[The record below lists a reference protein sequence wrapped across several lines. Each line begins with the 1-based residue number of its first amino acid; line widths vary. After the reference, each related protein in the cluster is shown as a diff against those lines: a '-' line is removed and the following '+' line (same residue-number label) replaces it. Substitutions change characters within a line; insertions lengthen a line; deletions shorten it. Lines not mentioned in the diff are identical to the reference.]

1 MRLKTIMEKVQK
13 AIAPTPKDKKRDKWR
28 GKLENAY
35 LAYKDTLAEINKNQ
49 AVYEGTRNVNG
60 NPNTNV
66 SAKEVAITVR
76 NIAYELIESQVDSSI
91 PMPKVTAIHE
101 GDEELARSIERALVN
116 KVKLLKLSILND
128 QMERIVP
135 VQGGDFF
142 LVEWDNSLGFHS
154 NYGDVNVKEMNPR
167 QVIPQPGVS
176 NIEEMD
182 YIFVQVA
189 MTKKAV
195 KKKYG
200 VDVEDAN
207 EEYKEIRGAEGKT
220 SLDTDVVTVN
230 TVYYKNDGKIGR
242 FVWCDDYTLEDLD
255 DYQAR
260 VTRKCK
266 QCGAAVEDGVKEC
279 PYCGSKSFET
289 SKDETFEYKIPIM
302 RDAGFDEMGNPV
314 QIQAFE
320 VIPMEYYKPGVFP
333 LIVRK
338 NVSKLNSLLGFS
350 DVKVIEDQQDLIKK
364 VGSKATEKT
373 LKGGS
378 IVTLPRSVKIETTD
392 KELKIARLD
401 DAQQKSLID
410 VLNMQV
416 NIQQDMTMIN
426 KAYEDA
432 RSTLGIT
439 DAFQGKYDPSAV
451 SGTAKQYSINQ
462 AAGRLESKRVMK
474 NDAYAKLYEYMF
486 KFWLA
491 YADDP
496 LPITGIG
503 VQGEQNFDILDKTQF
518 IKQDAAGDYYWNDEF
533 MFETDPTSTMM
544 ANREAMWQQIDM
556 KLQSGAFGPVG
567 DINTSRLYWSLMEKH
582 HYPNAGDILSQIEM
596 IQQQAQQQAQQQ
608 LQEQALTAE
617 EGGIPNEMPAM
628 PSGDEN
634 YPVA

>member
-1 MRLKTIMEKVQK
+1 MRLKTLMDK
-13 AIAPTPKDKKRDKWR
+13 AKKTIAPTPEDKKRDKWR
-28 GKLENAY
+28 GKLETARIAY
-35 LAYKDTLAEINKNQ
+35 SSTLKEVAKNQ
-49 AVYEGTRNVNG
+49 GIYEGTREVNG

-66 SAKEVAITVR
+66 AAKKVAINVR

-91 PMPKVTAIHE
+91 PMPKVTALHE
-101 GDEELARSIERALVN
+101 GDEHLARSIERALVN
-116 KVKLLKLSILND
+116 KVKLLKLSIIND

-142 LVEWDNSLGFHS
+142 LVEWDNSKGFHS
-154 NYGDVNVKEMNPR
+154 NYGDVNVVEINPR

-176 NIEEMD
+176 KIEDMD
-182 YIFVQVA
+182 YIFVQTA
-189 MTKKAV
+189 QTKKSV
-195 KKKYG
+195 KDKYG
-200 VDVEDAN
+200 VNVEDAS
-207 EEYKEIRGAEGKT
+207 EEYRDIRGAEGES
-220 SLDTDVVTVN
+220 SLDTDLVTVN

-242 FVWCDDYTLEDLD
+242 FVWVDDYTLEDLD

-260 VTRKCK
+260 ITRKCK
-266 QCGAAVEDGVKEC
+266 ECGYVTEDKVC
-279 PYCGSKSFET
+279 PVCGSKSFE
-289 SKDETFEYKIPIM
+289 ETPDKVQEIRIPIM
-302 RDAGFDEMGNPV
+302 EENAVDPLTG
-314 QIQAFE
+314 E
-320 VIPMEYYKPGVFP
+320 VIQTEAEEVIEIEYYKPNAYP

-338 NVSKLNSLLGFS
+338 NVSKTNSLLGFS

-364 VGSKATEKT
+364 VGSKAAEKT

-378 IVTLPRSVKIETTD
+378 IVTLPRNVKIETTD

-401 DAQQKSLID
+401 DPQQKSMID

-416 NIQQDMTMIN
+416 NINQDMQMIN

-474 NDAYAKLYEYMF
+474 NDAYAKLYEMMF

-496 LPITGIG
+496 LPITGSG
-503 VQGEQNFDILDKTQF
+503 VNGEQDFEVLDKKDF
-518 IKQDAAGDYYWNDEF
+518 IKQDAAGEYYWNDEF
-533 MFETDPTSTMM
+533 LFETDPTSTMM

-556 KLQSGAFGPVG
+556 KLQSGAFGQLG
-567 DINTSRLYWSLMEKH
+567 QLETMRLYWSLMEKN
-582 HYPNAGDILSQIEM
+582 HYPNAGDVLSQIEM
-596 IQQQAQQQAQQQ
+596 LMAEQQQMAAQMPQMGA
-608 LQEQALTAE
+608 
-617 EGGIPNEMPAM
+617 PNEMPDM
-628 PSGDEN
+628 PVGNADI
-634 YPVA
+634 PLA

>member
-1 MRLKTIMEKVQK
+1 MRLKTFMEKVK
-13 AIAPTPKDKKRDKWR
+13 KTVAPSPEDKKRDKWR
-28 GKLENAY
+28 GKLENARI
-35 LAYKDTLAEINKNQ
+35 AYSSTLKEIGTNQ
-49 AVYEGTRNVNG
+49 AVYEGTREV
-60 NPNTNV
+60 NPNPNK
-66 SAKEVAITVR
+66 SYGAKDLAINVR

-101 GDEELARSIERALVN
+101 GDEALARSIEKALVN
-116 KVKLLKLSILND
+116 KVKMLKLSIIND
-128 QMERIVP
+128 QMERVVP

-142 LVEWDNSLGFHS
+142 LVEWDNDLGFHS
-154 NYGDVNVKEMNPR
+154 NYGDVTVKELVPR

-176 NIEEMD
+176 KIEDMD

-189 MTKKAV
+189 QTKDAV

-200 VDVEDAN
+200 VDVQDAH
-207 EEYKEIRGAEGKT
+207 EEYKDIRGAEGNS

-230 TVYYKNDGKIGR
+230 TVYYKKDGKIGR
-242 FVWCDDYTLEDLD
+242 YVWCDDYTLEDLE

-260 VTRKCK
+260 ITRKCK
-266 QCGAAVEDGVKEC
+266 ECGFVTEEKEC
-279 PYCGSKSFET
+279 PQCGSTKFEET
-289 SKDETFEYKIPIM
+289 PDEMQEIHIPIM
-302 RDAGFDEMGNPV
+302 QEAGYDPLGNPV
-314 QIQAFE
+314 QVEAEE
-320 VIPMEYYKPGVFP
+320 VIKIEYYKPGVFP

-364 VGSKATEKT
+364 VGSKAMEKT
-373 LKGGS
+373 IKGGS
-378 IVTLPRSVKIETTD
+378 IVTLPRQLKVETTD
-392 KELKIARLD
+392 KELKIVRIED
-401 DAQQKSLID
+401 PQQKAMID

-416 NIQQDMTMIN
+416 NITQDMSMMN

-503 VQGEQNFDILDKTQF
+503 PQGEQQFDILDKADF
-518 IKQDAAGDYYWNDEF
+518 IKQDTAGEYYWNDEF
-533 MFETDPTSTMM
+533 IFETDPTSTMM
-544 ANREAMWQQIDM
+544 ANREAMWQQLDM
-556 KLQSGAFGPVG
+556 KLQSGAFGPLG
-567 DINTSRLYWSLMEKH
+567 DPNTMRLYWSMMEKH
-582 HYPNAGDILSQIEM
+582 HYPNAGDILSQVEM
-596 IQQQAQQQAQQQ
+596 MQQEMMQQQQG
-608 LQEQALTAE
+608 EM
-617 EGGIPNEMPAM
+617 PNEMPAM
-628 PSGDEN
+628 PSGIEN
-634 YPVA
+634 YPIA

>member
-1 MRLKTIMEKVQK
+1 MRFKTIMEKVQK
-13 AIAPTPKDKKRDKWR
+13 TLAPTAEDRKRDKWR
-28 GKLENAY
+28 GKLETARIAY
-35 LAYKDTLAEINKNQ
+35 SSTLAEIAKNQ
-49 AVYEGTRNVNG
+49 AIYEGTREVNG
-60 NPNTNV
+60 NPNTNIA
-66 SAKEVAITVR
+66 AKDLAINVR
-76 NIAYELIESQVDSSI
+76 NIVYELIESQVDSSI

-101 GDEELARSIERALVN
+101 GDEELARSIEKALVN
-116 KVKLLKLSILND
+116 KVKMLKLSIIND
-128 QMERIVP
+128 QMERVVP

-142 LVEWDNSLGFHS
+142 MVEWDNSLGFHS

-167 QVIPQPGVS
+167 QIIPQPGVS

-182 YIFVQVA
+182 YIFVQTA
-189 MTKKAV
+189 QTKKAV
-195 KKKYG
+195 KDKYG
-200 VDVEDAN
+200 VDVEDAH
-207 EEYKEIRGAEGKT
+207 EEYKDVRGADKES
-220 SLDTDVVTVN
+220 SLDTDIVTVN
-230 TVYYKNDGKIGR
+230 TVYYRKDDKIGR

-260 VTRKCK
+260 ITRKCK
-266 QCGAAVEDGVKEC
+266 ECGYTTEEKEC
-279 PYCGSKSFET
+279 PMCGSKKFE
-289 SKDETFEYKIPIM
+289 ETEDKTQEIHIPIM
-302 RDAGFDEMGNPV
+302 QDMGVDELGQP
-314 QIQAFE
+314 IQMAAE
-320 VIPMEYYKPGVFP
+320 EIIEIDYYKPNVFP
-333 LIVRK
+333 LVIRK

-364 VGSKATEKT
+364 VGSKAAEKT

-378 IVTLPRSVKIETTD
+378 IVTLPRGVKLETTD

-401 DAQQKSLID
+401 DPQQKSMID

-416 NIQQDMTMIN
+416 NINQDMTMMN

-474 NDAYAKLYEYMF
+474 NDAFAKLYEYMF

-503 VQGEQNFDILDKTQF
+503 SQGEQQFDILDKSDF
-518 IKQDAAGDYYWNDEF
+518 VKQDLSGEYYWNDEF

-556 KLQSGAFGPVG
+556 KLQSGAFGNLG
-567 DINTSRLYWSLMEKH
+567 NLETMRLYWSLMEKN
-582 HYPNAGDILSQIEM
+582 HYPNAGDILSQVEM
-596 IQQQAQQQAQQQ
+596 M
-608 LQEQALTAE
+608 LQEQKMMQAE
-617 EGGIPNEMPAM
+617 MPQMGEPNEMPVM
-628 PSGDEN
+628 PS
-634 YPVA
+634 

>member
-1 MRLKTIMEKVQK
+1 MRLKTFMDKVK
-13 AIAPTPKDKKRDKWR
+13 KTIAPSPEDKKRDKWR
-28 GKLENAY
+28 GKLEQARIAY
-35 LAYKDTLAEINKNQ
+35 GSVLTEIGKNQ
-49 AVYEGTRNVNG
+49 AIYEGTREVNG

-66 SAKEVAITVR
+66 AAKDLAINVR

-101 GDEELARSIERALVN
+101 GDEDLARSIEKALVN
-116 KVKLLKLSILND
+116 KVKMLKLSIIND
-128 QMERIVP
+128 QMERVVP

-154 NYGDVNVKEMNPR
+154 NYGDVNVKEMVPR

-176 NIEEMD
+176 KIEDMD

-189 MTKKAV
+189 QTKKTV
-195 KKKYG
+195 KDKYG
-200 VDVEDAN
+200 VDVQDAS
-207 EEYKEIRGAEGKT
+207 EEYKDIRGAEGSS

-230 TVYYKNDGKIGR
+230 TVYYKHDDKIGR
-242 FVWCDDYTLEDLD
+242 FVWVDDYTLEDLD

-260 VTRKCK
+260 ITRKCK
-266 QCGAAVEDGVKEC
+266 ECGYTTEEKVC
-279 PYCGSKSFET
+279 PICGSKKFE
-289 SKDETFEYKIPIM
+289 ETEDKVQEIHIPIM
-302 RDAGFDEMGNPV
+302 QENGIDPMTGMPLQVEAE
-314 QIQAFE
+314 E
-320 VIPMEYYKPGVFP
+320 VIEIDYYKPGVFP

-364 VGSKATEKT
+364 VGSKAAEKT

-378 IVTLPRSVKIETTD
+378 YVTLPRGSKVETTD
-392 KELKIARLD
+392 KELKIIRLD
-401 DAQQKSLID
+401 DPQQKAMVD

-503 VQGEQNFDILDKTQF
+503 TKGEQNFDILDKTDF
-518 IKQDAAGDYYWNDEF
+518 IKQDSAGQYYWNDEF

-544 ANREAMWQQIDM
+544 ANREAMWQQIDL
-556 KLQSGAFGPVG
+556 KLQSGAFGQLG
-567 DINTSRLYWSLMEKH
+567 SLETMRLYWSLMEKN
-582 HYPNAGDILSQIEM
+582 HYPNAGDVLSQIDLMMQEQQM
-596 IQQQAQQQAQQQ
+596 QQQQAAMPQMGA
-608 LQEQALTAE
+608 
-617 EGGIPNEMPAM
+617 PNEMPVM
-628 PSGDEN
+628 PT
-634 YPVA
+634 

>member
-1 MRLKTIMEKVQK
+1 MEKVQK
-13 AIAPTPKDKKRDKWR
+13 TIAPKPEDKKRDKWR
-28 GKLENAY
+28 GKLEQARIAY
-35 LAYKDTLAEINKNQ
+35 SSTLKEIGKNQ
-49 AVYEGTRNVNG
+49 AVYEGTREVNG

-66 SAKEVAITVR
+66 AARDLAINVR

-101 GDEELARSIERALVN
+101 GDEELARSIEKALVN
-116 KVKLLKLSILND
+116 KVKMLKLSIIND

-154 NYGDVNVKEMNPR
+154 NYGDVSVKEMVPR

-176 NIEEMD
+176 KIEDMD

-189 MTKKAV
+189 QTKKAV
-195 KKKYG
+195 KDKYG
-200 VDVEDAN
+200 VDVEDAH
-207 EEYKEIRGAEGKT
+207 EEYKDIRGVTNESG
-220 SLDTDVVTVN
+220 LDSDVVTVN
-230 TVYYKNDGKIGR
+230 TVYYKKDGKIGR

-260 VTRKCK
+260 ITRKCK
-266 QCGAAVEDGVKEC
+266 ECGYVTEEKEC
-279 PYCGSKSFET
+279 PVCGSKKFE
-289 SKDETFEYKIPIM
+289 ETEDKVQELHIPIM
-302 RDAGFDEMGNPV
+302 RDSGIDPMTGQPI
-314 QIQAFE
+314 QIAAEE
-320 VIPMEYYKPGVFP
+320 VIQIDYYKPNVFP

-364 VGSKATEKT
+364 VGSKAAEKT

-378 IVTLPRSVKIETTD
+378 IVTLPRGIKLETTD
-392 KELKIARLD
+392 KELKIARLED
-401 DAQQKSLID
+401 PQQKAMID

-416 NIQQDMTMIN
+416 NINQDMQMVN

-439 DAFQGKYDPSAV
+439 DSFQGKYDPSAV
-451 SGTAKQYSINQ
+451 SGTAKQYQINQ

-503 VQGEQNFDILDKTQF
+503 AKGEQMFDILDKRDF
-518 IKQDAAGDYYWNDEF
+518 VKQDNAGEYYWNDEF

-556 KLQSGAFGPVG
+556 KLQSGAFGQLG
-567 DINTSRLYWSLMEKH
+567 SLETMRLYWSLMEKN
-582 HYPNAGDILSQIEM
+582 HYPNAGDVLSQIDLMMQEQKM
-596 IQQQAQQQAQQQ
+596 MQAQM
-608 LQEQALTAE
+608 EQMQ
-617 EGGIPNEMPAM
+617 PEMGEMTNAM
-628 PSGDEN
+628 PVM
-634 YPVA
+634 PR

>member
-1 MRLKTIMEKVQK
+1 MEKVQK
-13 AIAPTPKDKKRDKWR
+13 SLAPTAEDRKRDKWR
-28 GKLENAY
+28 GKLETARIAY
-35 LAYKDTLAEINKNQ
+35 SSTLKDIAKNQ
-49 AVYEGTRNVNG
+49 AIYEGTREVNG

-66 SAKEVAITVR
+66 NAKDLAINVR

-101 GDEELARSIERALVN
+101 GDEDLARSIEKALVN
-116 KVKLLKLSILND
+116 KVKLLKLSIIND
-128 QMERIVP
+128 QMERVVP

-142 LVEWDNSLGFHS
+142 MVEWDNSLGFHS

-167 QVIPQPGVS
+167 QIIPQPGVS

-182 YIFVQVA
+182 YIFVQTA
-189 MTKKAV
+189 QTKKAV
-195 KKKYG
+195 KDKYG
-200 VDVEDAN
+200 VDVEDAH
-207 EEYKEIRGAEGKT
+207 EEYKDVRGADKES
-220 SLDTDVVTVN
+220 SLDTDIVTVN
-230 TVYYKNDGKIGR
+230 TVYYRKDDKIGR

-260 VTRKCK
+260 ITRKCK
-266 QCGAAVEDGVKEC
+266 ECGYTTEEKEC
-279 PYCGSKSFET
+279 PMCGSKKFE
-289 SKDETFEYKIPIM
+289 ETEDKIQQIHIPIM
-302 RDAGFDEMGNPV
+302 QDVGVDELGQP
-314 QIQAFE
+314 IQMAAE
-320 VIPMEYYKPGVFP
+320 EIIEIEYYKPNVFP
-333 LIVRK
+333 LVVRK

-364 VGSKATEKT
+364 VGSKAAEKT

-378 IVTLPRSVKIETTD
+378 IVTLPRGVKLETTD
-392 KELKIARLD
+392 KELKIARLED
-401 DAQQKSLID
+401 PQQKSMID

-416 NIQQDMTMIN
+416 NINQDMTMIN

-474 NDAYAKLYEYMF
+474 NDAFAKLYEYMF

-503 VQGEQNFDILDKTQF
+503 SQGEQQFDILDKSDF
-518 IKQDAAGDYYWNDEF
+518 IKQDSSGEYYWNDEF

-556 KLQSGAFGPVG
+556 KLQSGAFGQLG
-567 DINTSRLYWSLMEKH
+567 SLETMRLYWSLMEKN

-596 IQQQAQQQAQQQ
+596 M
-608 LQEQALTAE
+608 LQEQKIMQQQMQQQQMQMGA
-617 EGGIPNEMPAM
+617 PNEMPVM
-628 PSGDEN
+628 PS
-634 YPVA
+634 

>member
-1 MRLKTIMEKVQK
+1 MEKVQK
-13 AIAPTPKDKKRDKWR
+13 TIAPKPEDKKRDKWR
-28 GKLENAY
+28 GKLEQARSAY
-35 LAYKDTLAEINKNQ
+35 ASTLKEIGKNQ
-49 AVYEGTRNVNG
+49 AVYEGTREVNG

-66 SAKEVAITVR
+66 SARDLAINVR

-101 GDEELARSIERALVN
+101 GDEELARSIEKALVN
-116 KVKLLKLSILND
+116 KVKLLKLSIIND

-154 NYGDVNVKEMNPR
+154 NYGDVSVKEMVPR

-176 NIEEMD
+176 KIEDMD

-189 MTKKAV
+189 QTKKAV
-195 KKKYG
+195 KDKYG
-200 VDVEDAN
+200 VDVEDAH
-207 EEYKEIRGAEGKT
+207 EEYKEIRGAQSETGLE
-220 SLDTDVVTVN
+220 SDVVTVN
-230 TVYYKNDGKIGR
+230 TVYYKKDGKIGR

-260 VTRKCK
+260 ITRKCK
-266 QCGAAVEDGVKEC
+266 ECGYVTEEKVC
-279 PYCGSKSFET
+279 PVCGSKKFE
-289 SKDETFEYKIPIM
+289 ETEDKVQELHIPIM
-302 RDAGFDEMGNPV
+302 RDSGIDPV
-314 QIQAFE
+314 TGMPIQIAAEE
-320 VIPMEYYKPGVFP
+320 VIQIDYYKPNVFP

-364 VGSKATEKT
+364 VGSKAAEKT

-378 IVTLPRSVKIETTD
+378 IVTLPRGVKLETTD
-392 KELKIARLD
+392 KELKIARLED
-401 DAQQKSLID
+401 PQQKAMID

-416 NIQQDMTMIN
+416 NINQDMTMVN

-439 DAFQGKYDPSAV
+439 DSFQGKYDPSAV
-451 SGTAKQYSINQ
+451 SGTAKQYQINQ

-503 VQGEQNFDILDKTQF
+503 AKGEQMFDILDKRDF
-518 IKQDAAGDYYWNDEF
+518 VKQDNAGEYYWNDEF

-556 KLQSGAFGPVG
+556 KLQSGAFGELG
-567 DINTSRLYWSLMEKH
+567 SLQTMRLYWSLMEKN
-582 HYPNAGDILSQIEM
+582 HYPNAGDVLSQIDLMMQE
-596 IQQQAQQQAQQQ
+596 QQQMMAQQQMM
-608 LQEQALTAE
+608 
-617 EGGIPNEMPAM
+617 GGIPNEMPVM
-628 PSGDEN
+628 PGGNEN
-634 YPVA
+634 Q

>member
-1 MRLKTIMEKVQK
+1 MRLKRVMEKVK
-13 AIAPTPKDKKRDKWR
+13 KTIAPTPEDRKRDKWR
-28 GKLENAY
+28 GKLENARI
-35 LAYKDTLAEINKNQ
+35 AYASALKEIVKNQ
-49 AVYEGTRNVNG
+49 SNYEGCREVNG

-66 SAKEVAITVR
+66 PAKDVSVNVR

-101 GDEELARSIERALVN
+101 GDEDLARAIEKALVN
-116 KVKLLKLSILND
+116 KVKMLKLSIIND
-128 QMERIVP
+128 QMERTVP
-135 VQGGDFF
+135 VVGGDFF

-154 NYGDVNVKEMNPR
+154 NYGDVNVKELDPR

-176 NIEEMD
+176 VLEEMD

-195 KKKYG
+195 KDKYG
-200 VDVEDAN
+200 VDVEDAH
-207 EEYKEIRGAEGKT
+207 EEYRDIRGAEGDS

-260 VTRKCK
+260 ITRKCK
-266 QCGAAVEDGVKEC
+266 ECGYATEEKTC
-279 PYCGSKSFET
+279 PVCGSKKFE
-289 SKDETFEYKIPIM
+289 ETEDKIQEVRIPIT
-302 RDAGFDEMGNPV
+302 RESGVDPLTGELIEVEAE
-314 QIQAFE
+314 E
-320 VIPMEYYKPGVFP
+320 VIEVDYYKPNAFP

-338 NVSKLNSLLGFS
+338 NVSRKNSLLGFS

-364 VGSKATEKT
+364 VGSKAAEKT

-378 IVTLPRSVKIETTD
+378 IVTLPRGVKVETTD

-401 DAQQKSLID
+401 DPQQKSMID
-410 VLNMQV
+410 ILNMQV
-416 NIQQDMTMIN
+416 NIQQDMQMIN

-474 NDAYAKLYEYMF
+474 NDAYAKLYEMMF

-491 YADDP
+491 YSDDP

-503 VQGEQNFDILDKTQF
+503 TKGEQNFDILDKKDF
-518 IKQDAAGDYYWNDEF
+518 LKQDVAGEYYWNDEF

-556 KLQSGAFGPVG
+556 KLQSGAFGQLG
-567 DINTSRLYWSLMEKH
+567 SLETMRLYWSLMEKN
-582 HYPNAGDILSQIEM
+582 HYPNAGDVLSQIDLMMQE
-596 IQQQAQQQAQQQ
+596 QQQAQMQ
-608 LQEQALTAE
+608 
-617 EGGIPNEMPAM
+617 GGMPNEMPIM
-628 PSGDEN
+628 SSGNGDI
-634 YPVA
+634 PVA

>member
-1 MRLKTIMEKVQK
+1 MRFKTIMEKVQK
-13 AIAPTPKDKKRDKWR
+13 TLAPTAEDRKRDKWR
-28 GKLENAY
+28 GKLENARI
-35 LAYKDTLAEINKNQ
+35 AYSSVLKEIGKNQ
-49 AVYEGTRNVNG
+49 AVYEGTREVNG
-60 NPNTNV
+60 NPNTNI
-66 SAKEVAITVR
+66 SAKDVSINVR

-101 GDEELARSIERALVN
+101 GDEELARSIEKALVN
-116 KVKLLKLSILND
+116 KVKMLKLSIIND
-128 QMERIVP
+128 QMERVVP

-142 LVEWDNSLGFHS
+142 LVEWDNSLGYHS

-176 NIEEMD
+176 RIEEMD
-182 YIFVQVA
+182 YIFVQTA
-189 MTKKAV
+189 QTKKAV
-195 KKKYG
+195 KDKYG
-200 VDVEDAN
+200 VDVEDAS
-207 EEYKEIRGAEGKT
+207 EEYKDIRGDQKDSKESG
-220 SLDTDVVTVN
+220 LDTDIVTVN
-230 TVYYKNDGKIGR
+230 TVYYKNGDKIGR
-242 FVWCDDYTLEDLD
+242 FVWVDDYTLEDLD

-260 VTRKCK
+260 ITRKCK
-266 QCGAAVEDGVKEC
+266 KCGYVTEDKVC
-279 PYCGSKSFET
+279 PECGSKSFE
-289 SKDETFEYKIPIM
+289 ETEDKVQEIHIPIM
-302 RDAGFDEMGNPV
+302 REQGIDPMTGQPMMVEAE
-314 QIQAFE
+314 E
-320 VIPMEYYKPGVFP
+320 VITVDYYKPNVFP

-364 VGSKATEKT
+364 VGSKAAEKT

-378 IVTLPRSVKIETTD
+378 YVTLPRGVKVETTD
-392 KELKIARLD
+392 KELKVIRLD
-401 DAQQKSLID
+401 DPQQKSMID

-416 NIQQDMTMIN
+416 NIQQDLTMVN

-439 DAFQGKYDPSAV
+439 DSFQGKYDPSAV
-451 SGTAKQYSINQ
+451 SGTAKQYQINQ

-503 VQGEQNFDILDKTQF
+503 VQGEQNFDILAKEEF
-518 IKQDAAGDYYWNDEF
+518 LKQDSAGEYYWNDEF

-556 KLQSGAFGPVG
+556 KLQSGAFGNLG
-567 DINTSRLYWSLMEKH
+567 DLNTMRLYWSLMEKH

-596 IQQQAQQQAQQQ
+596 MMQEQQMMQQQ
-608 LQEQALTAE
+608 LQEQQMM
-617 EGGIPNEMPAM
+617 GGIPNEMPVM
-628 PSGDEN
+628 PG
-634 YPVA
+634 

>member
-1 MRLKTIMEKVQK
+1 MRLKSFMDKVK
-13 AIAPTPKDKKRDKWR
+13 KTIAPTAEDKKRDKWR
-28 GKLENAY
+28 GKLENARI
-35 LAYKDTLAEINKNQ
+35 AYSSTLRDINKNQ
-49 AVYEGTRNVNG
+49 AVYEGTREVNG
-60 NPNTNV
+60 NPNTNIAARDV
-66 SAKEVAITVR
+66 SINVR

-91 PMPKVTAIHE
+91 PMPKVTALHE
-101 GDEELARSIERALVN
+101 GDEELARSIEKALVN
-116 KVKLLKLSILND
+116 KVKLLNLAIIND

-154 NYGDVNVKEMNPR
+154 NYGDVNVKEMLPK

-176 NIEEMD
+176 KIEEMD
-182 YIFVQVA
+182 YIFVQTSQ
-189 MTKKAV
+189 TKDAV
-195 KKKYG
+195 KKKYH
-200 VDVEDAN
+200 VDVEDAH
-207 EEYKEIRGAEGKT
+207 EEYKEIRGAQGDNG
-220 SLDTDVVTVN
+220 LDTDLVTVN
-230 TVYYKNDGKIGR
+230 TVYYKNKGKIGR
-242 FVWCDDYTLEDLD
+242 FVWCDDYTLEDLE

-260 VTRKCK
+260 ITRKCK
-266 QCGAAVEDGVKEC
+266 QCGYVTDEKVC
-279 PYCGSKSFET
+279 PECGSKSFEET
-289 SKDETFEYKIPIM
+289 PDEIQQITIPIM
-302 RDAGFDEMGNPV
+302 RDDGID
-314 QIQAFE
+314 
-320 VIPMEYYKPGVFP
+320 PMTGMPMQVSAEEIVEIEYYKPNQYP

-338 NVSKLNSLLGFS
+338 NVSKANSLLGFS

-364 VGSKATEKT
+364 VGSKAAEKT

-378 IVTLPRSVKIETTD
+378 IVTLPRGVKVETTD

-401 DAQQKSLID
+401 DPQQKAMID

-474 NDAYAKLYEYMF
+474 NDAYARLYELMF

-491 YADDP
+491 YSDDP
-496 LPITGIG
+496 LPITGSGING
-503 VQGEQNFDILDKTQF
+503 QQDFALLDKADF
-518 IKQDAAGDYYWNDEF
+518 IKQDAAGEYYWNDEF

-556 KLQSGAFGPVG
+556 KLQSGAFGQLG
-567 DINTSRLYWSLMEKH
+567 SLETMRLYWSLMEKN
-582 HYPNAGDILSQIEM
+582 HYPNAGDVLSQIEM
-596 IQQQAQQQAQQQ
+596 MLAEQQQQAQMM
-608 LQEQALTAE
+608 QEMGDMT
-617 EGGIPNEMPAM
+617 NEMPAM
-628 PSGDEN
+628 PSGDADN
-634 YPVA
+634 PLP